1 VPSVAL
7 CSFVESKTW
16 SFYWLSVN
24 LLHLYHLYTW
34 ANKLGQLFVLGNS
47 TTKII

>member
-1 VPSVAL
+1 LPSVAL

-24 LLHLYHLYTW
+24 LLHLYNLYTW
-34 ANKLGQLFVLGNS
+34 AN
-47 TTKII
+47 

>member
-1 VPSVAL
+1 VRQTRGAFGCTF

-24 LLHLYHLYTW
+24 LLHL
-34 ANKLGQLFVLGNS
+34 
-47 TTKII
+47 